1 MSELNRKN
9 ILIIEADHDVR
20 ELFARAIEVRRDCK
34 CYLAAG
40 EEEAVDLMQDISF
53 ALILVDMSIAMEGSF
68 RLLKKIKKV
77 FPEMVVIVNAYL
89 HQKEHLEQALAMG
102 ARGHIFKPIKVDT
115 FRKKIGEFFPVLQPP
130 IR

>member
-1 MSELNRKN
+1 MSEMNRKN

-20 ELFARAIEVRRDCK
+20 ELFARAIEVRRVCM

-53 ALILVDMSIAMEGSF
+53 ALILVDLSIAMEGGF

-102 ARGHIFKPIKVDT
+102 ARAHIFKPIKVDT
-115 FRKKIGEFFPVLQPP
+115 FRKKIGELFPVPQPL
-130 IR
+130 IH